1 MKKTPK
7 KKTMNL
13 IESSQKFK
21 ELSRIL
27 IEEVKRKSEEGI
39 NFQLEPY
46 KVYVPDLRTMRYR
59 NGKVEYFLETIEKQK
74 YDIDFAD
81 KVPKFYEEF
90 CVRLSEFSE
99 LKVNLEK
106 FLGIKED
113 QAGNVIKNFIYNLIY
128 KTNRGLNVDD
138 LNHIVDKFILNLEVK
153 TPYIKAKIFLDG
165 IWLDREQLQINENL
179 KIRRIKSADFETH
192 SPEILKQQFDSF
204 GNFPYIVLKY
214 KIPLNFEI
222 DNLLQFQA
230 ELLKR
235 IRLLI
240 YAFLLFRFG
249 AVFSNRC
256 ILPLFRPNNPDII
269 VQFVGGFGYN
279 SCHADFTKGQLIHIN
294 RHLFIRRRSTY
305 VISEKDL
312 SNINESFA
320 NINKS
325 EIRELL
331 FPGPKKS
338 NYITIALNRYQNAFL
353 NAESFE
359 SQISYAISCLEALFS
374 ASPGELKRKL
384 YQRISKIFNIIG
396 FNPLIIYDI
405 ISRAYNVRSNYS
417 HGVVTTINR
426 EKLEKLSKSILQCA
440 RISLLF
446 FLQIDGALQKKKNFA
461 YLNKKEIEGVK
472 EAKLKKERKKIFL
485 KIIDLALIDDNS
497 YKKLKRFIQK
507 NTGNYLT

>member
-1 MKKTPK
+1 
-7 KKTMNL
+7 MNL
-13 IESSQKFK
+13 KELSQKFK
-21 ELSRIL
+21 ELSKIIL
-27 IEEVKRKSEEGI
+27 EEVKRRSKEGT

-46 KVYVPDLRTMRYR
+46 EVYVPDLRTMRYR
-59 NGKVEYFLETIEKQK
+59 NGKVQYFLETIKKQK
-74 YDIDFAD
+74 YDIDFID
-81 KVPKFYEEF
+81 KVPKFYNEF
-90 CVRLSEFSE
+90 CVKLSEFSE
-99 LKVNLEK
+99 LQVNLVK
-106 FLGIKED
+106 FLGIKDD

-128 KTNRGLNVDD
+128 KTRSELSVDD
-138 LNHIVDKFILNLEVK
+138 LIQIVDKFIHNLKAK
-153 TPYIKAKIFLDG
+153 TPYIKAKIYLDG

-179 KIRRIKSADFETH
+179 KIRRIKSSDFETH

-214 KIPLNFEI
+214 KIPLIFEI
-222 DNLLQFQA
+222 ENLIQLQT

-249 AVFSNRC
+249 SVFSNKC
-256 ILPLFRPNNPDII
+256 ILPILRPNNPNTII
-269 VQFVGGFGYN
+269 QFVGGFGYN

-294 RHLFIRRRSTY
+294 RHLFIRSRSTY

-312 SNINESFA
+312 SNLNESFA

-396 FNPLIIYDI
+396 FNPLTIYDI

-417 HGVVTTINR
+417 HGVVTTANQEI
-426 EKLEKLSKSILQCA
+426 LEILSRSILQCA

-446 FLQIDGALQKKKNFA
+446 FLQIDSALQKKKNFL
-461 YLNKKEIEGVK
+461 YLNKKELEGIK
-472 EAKLKKERKKIFL
+472 EVKLKKERKENFL

-497 YKKLKRFIQK
+497 YKKLKKFIQK